1 MNYISIDQLI
11 IVEPLPSVCNDGDI
25 QLVNGTNGTNDTD
38 DEGRVE
44 YCYNGTWVPVCSLSA
59 KTASFMCQQLGH
71 SQFTCKRSILYNI
84 IIIISIFLSQLQL
97 YIVMRDLDVVIL
109 RAVLII
115 FTAVIT
121 TLIFPSALLE
131 IKVVVVTYRLQ
142 LALLS
147 IVSDAIV
154 SYTFSDN
161 L

>member
-1 MNYISIDQLI
+1 M
-11 IVEPLPSVCNDGDI
+11 EPLPSVCNDGDI
-25 QLVNGTNGTNDTD
+25 QLVNGTNGTNGTN

-59 KTASFMCQQLGH
+59 KTASLMCQQLGH

-84 IIIISIFLSQLQL
+84 IIIISTFLSQFQL
-97 YIVMRDLDVVIL
+97 YIVMRDLDVVIF

-131 IKVVVVTYRLQ
+131 LKVVVVTYRLQ
-142 LALLS
+142 LVLLS

-154 SYTFSDN
+154 SYTFSEN
-161 L
+161 V